1 MNVPVPDLRS
11 YLLGTWRVRRSLLN
25 RADSTEGTFTG
36 TLTVQPVTDDGPG
49 LSWREEGTVH
59 WPGARLCAG
68 RSVPPFTGPA
78 NRQYLLVPGGQG
90 APWEVLFQD
99 GRPFHRLGL
108 TAGSWRDEH
117 WCSPDTYRVEYTALA
132 QDRLRYQWDVTGPAK
147 DQLLTTE
154 LTRESQPRSGAGPW

>member
-11 YLLGTWRVRRSLLN
+11 YLLGTWRVRRSLVN
-25 RADSTEGTFTG
+25 RADSTVGSFTG
-36 TLTVQPVTDDGPG
+36 TLTFRPVSDGGPG

-59 WPGARLCAG
+59 WPGVRPSAG
-68 RSVPPFTGPA
+68 RPVPPFTGPA
-78 NRQYLLVPGGQG
+78 SRQYLLVPGGPA
-90 APWEVLFQD
+90 APWEVLFGD
-99 GRPFHRLGL
+99 GRPFHRLSL

-132 QDRLRYQWDVTGPAK
+132 QDGLKYEWDVTGPAK

-154 LTRESQPRSGAGPW
+154 LTRERPPR